1 MADRRRFASKLVT
14 GLAVIGVGV
23 LFTLDNL
30 GILRARDFVDY
41 WPVLVIIVGLSDLV
55 GGRLLAALFWSGI
68 GTVLLLGS
76 LDVIDFRFYDL
87 FALWPLLFVIL
98 GVNLMR
104 QALSQREKDL
114 ALDGDHTIRSYAVMA
129 ANRRTS
135 RSHAFLGGDA
145 VAVMGGCEIDLRSAG
160 IANGEAVIDVTAFW
174 GGVDILVP
182 RDWSVRLE
190 VLPLLGGAENHT
202 ESAKSSNQTLVV
214 RGTAVM
220 GGVEVKN

>member
-1 MADRRRFASKLVT
+1 MVDRRRFASKFVI
-14 GLAVIGVGV
+14 GLAVIGVGA

-30 GILRARDFVDY
+30 GILRARDLFDY
-41 WPVLVIIVGLSDLV
+41 WPVLLIVIGLSDLV
-55 GGRLLAALFWSGI
+55 GGRPLAALFWSAV
-68 GTVLLLGS
+68 GTTLLLGS
-76 LDVIDFRFYDL
+76 LGYTDFRFYDL

-114 ALDGDHTIRSYAVMA
+114 AVDGDRTIRSYAVMA

-135 RSHAFLGGDA
+135 RSPAFLGGDA

-174 GGVDILVP
+174 GGVDIFVP
-182 RDWSVRLE
+182 RDWNVRLE
-190 VLPLLGGAENHT
+190 VLPLLGGAEDHT
-202 ESAKSSNQTLVV
+202 EPAKSSNQTLVV